1 MYKDNDLTPKMPL
14 SKAAEFLDI
23 SVQAVHRQLKSKN
36 LNCPKIG
43 NKLYLNHGLAKQLFE
58 IKVEPKKI
66 SCHVVKGGTGK
77 TTTTQNIA
85 TCANSYGLR
94 VLQIDIDPQANLTDS
109 YNINADESPVLVDLI
124 NEKAEIADSIISICE
139 GLDIIPSRIEN
150 VVLDNTIINARTPL
164 HNLFNLLLQDIEQNY
179 DLILIDCPPTMG
191 QVVTAANLYADM
203 VLAPLNP
210 DKFSVKGLKIL
221 QNEILL
227 LSKKYKTTLEFKVFL
242 NKFSGNTILSDKTL
256 SLLLNQSD
264 MENKVLQTAVR
275 FSQEIPNTT
284 AANKS
289 MFSSLKSSPTKMDFD
304 QLTREILGIVF
315 TKDRIKKKIN

>member
-1 MYKDNDLTPKMPL
+1 MERETELTPKMPL

-23 SVQAVHRQLKSKN
+23 SAQAVHRQLKSKN

-43 NKLYLNHGLAKQLFE
+43 NKLYLNYSIAKQLFD
-58 IKVEPKKI
+58 ISIQQKKI

-85 TCANSYGLR
+85 TCANTYGLR

-109 YNINADESPVLVDLI
+109 YNINADDSPVLIDLI
-124 NEKAEIADSIISICE
+124 NEKAQIGDSIISICD

-150 VVLDNTIINARTPL
+150 VVLDNTIVNARTPL
-164 HNLFNLLLQDIEQNY
+164 HNLFSLLLQDVEENY

-191 QVVTAANLYADM
+191 QVVTAANLYADL

-221 QNEILL
+221 QNEIAL
-227 LSKKYKTTLEFKVFL
+227 LSKKYKTQLEFKVFL

-256 SLLLNQSD
+256 SFLLNQED

-284 AANKS
+284 AVNKS
-289 MFSSLKSSPTKMDFD
+289 MFSTLKSSPTRTDFD
-304 QLTREILGIVF
+304 QLTREILGITF
-315 TKDRIKKKIN
+315 NRDRSKKKII